1 MRSQLSTPARGC
13 PPRDDLQAFH
23 RGELPDGELKRVA
36 DHLADCESCTLLLAD
51 LSEPGLAV
59 RLRQA
64 VAVPLLEEPELR

>member
-1 MRSQLSTPARGC
+1 
-13 PPRDDLQAFH
+13 
-23 RGELPDGELKRVA
+23 
-36 DHLADCESCTLLLAD
+36 LLLAD